1 MMVKC
6 VKLPV
11 IQACTVFEGFLRGG
25 FRGKNRVVSRTINS
39 IFTMGRFVVLAREIT
54 KKGNPQ
60 LRQALWINLGNSG
73 G

>member
-11 IQACTVFEGFLRGG
+11 IQACIVFEGFLRGG
-25 FRGKNRVVSRTINS
+25 LRRKNRVVSRRIYR
-39 IFTMGRFVVLAREIT
+39 IFTIGTIVILASGIT

-60 LRQALWINLGNSG
+60 SCLALWISLGNSG

>member
-11 IQACTVFEGFLRGG
+11 IQACIVFEGFLREG
-25 FRGKNRVVSRTINS
+25 FRRKNRVVSRTINS
-39 IFTMGRFVVLAREIT
+39 IFTMDRFVVLAREIT
-54 KKGNPQ
+54 KKGIPQ
-60 LRQALWINLGNSG
+60 SCQNLWISLGISG